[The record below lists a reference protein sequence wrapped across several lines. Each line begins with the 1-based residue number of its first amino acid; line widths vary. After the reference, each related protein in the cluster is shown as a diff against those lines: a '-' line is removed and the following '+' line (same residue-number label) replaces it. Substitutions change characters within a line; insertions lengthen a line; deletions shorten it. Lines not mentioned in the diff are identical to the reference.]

1 MSLFHSNHEKLII
14 YPLICRMS
22 ITTNLILNINQN
34 AIKQILRQ
42 VTAFLAILNP
52 WSFIPLKIIN
62 IQAILNEVDEF

>member
-1 MSLFHSNHEKLII
+1 
-14 YPLICRMS
+14 MS